1 MKENIKT
8 IALIFAVFII
18 AFMLWSHC
26 SRVPEIQYTNIIRT
40 DTVHSQPPTD
50 TVNTIEV
57 RWFDKHDTD
66 TIYDTTEVL
75 LIDSAKCLEIAR
87 NYARL
92 LIYDREIVN
101 DSNLIVKLSDSVQ
114 FNSLKSG
121 IVSYELK
128 RIQPISTEHHFGIGA
143 MTDFNGASVV
153 GAYTTKNYL
162 FFGGGDFIQKRI
174 NFGIIKR
181 L

>member
-8 IALIFAVFII
+8 IALIFAIFII
-18 AFMLWSHC
+18 AFILWAHC
-26 SRVPEIQYTNIIRT
+26 TRVPEVQYSNIIRT
-40 DTVHSQPPTD
+40 DTVHYQTPTD

-57 RWFDKHDTD
+57 RWYDKHDT
-66 TIYDTTEVL
+66 TKIYDTTEVL

-92 LIYDREIVN
+92 LIYDREIIN

-121 IVSYELK
+121 IVMYELK

-162 FFGGGDFIQKRI
+162 FFGGGDLIQKRV
-174 NFGIIKR
+174 NFGVIR
-181 L
+181 RF

>member
-1 MKENIKT
+1 MKEKIKT
-8 IALIFAVFII
+8 IALIFSVFII

-26 SRVPEIQYTNIIRT
+26 SRVQEIQYSNIIRT
-40 DTVHSQPPTD
+40 DTVHYQPPTD

-57 RWFDKHDTD
+57 RWFDRHDTA
-66 TIYDTTEVL
+66 TIHDTTEVL
-75 LIDSAKCLEIAR
+75 LIDSAKCMEIAR
-87 NYARL
+87 NYVRL
-92 LIYDREIVN
+92 LIYDREIIN

-121 IVSYELK
+121 IVRYELK
-128 RIQPISTEHHFGIGA
+128 RSYPISKEHHFGIGA
-143 MTDFNGASVV
+143 MTDFNGVAVV

-162 FFGGGDFIQKRI
+162 FFGGGDFIQRRV

-181 L
+181 F